1 MRPSS
6 RSFYSRSNQSGQQ
19 IRSRDMKIV
28 KGARGAVDE
37 QPCPA
42 GLSLTAGTSCF
53 DVCVREKGLCSLRF
67 EARATVYR
75 RARMIV
81 MV

>member
-19 IRSRDMKIV
+19 IRSRDRKIV
-28 KGARGAVDE
+28 NGARGAVDE
-37 QPCPA
+37 QPCFS

-53 DVCVREKGLCSLRF
+53 DVCVREKGLCSLMF
-67 EARATVYR
+67 EARATVYL

>member
-1 MRPSS
+1 MVREGRWTNSLVS
-6 RSFYSRSNQSGQQ
+6 RVSH
-19 IRSRDMKIV
+19 
-28 KGARGAVDE
+28 
-37 QPCPA
+37 
-42 GLSLTAGTSCF
+42 SLRKQVASMCM
-53 DVCVREKGLCSLRF
+53 REKGLCSLKF